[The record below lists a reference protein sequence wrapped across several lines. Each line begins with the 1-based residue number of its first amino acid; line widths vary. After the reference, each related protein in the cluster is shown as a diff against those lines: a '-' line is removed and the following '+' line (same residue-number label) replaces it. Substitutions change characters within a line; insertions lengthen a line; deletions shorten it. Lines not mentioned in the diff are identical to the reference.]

1 MSKEFLSSN
10 SNEQLKEEIEL
21 LTQRL
26 QELEKQYNEVLP
38 RKGLSEQDDNL
49 IASLENEINTLKANI
64 EELENKL

>member
-21 LTQRL
+21 LTKRL

-49 IASLENEINTLKANI
+49 IAFLENEINTLKANI

>member
-49 IASLENEINTLKANI
+49 ITSLENEINTLKANI

>member
-1 MSKEFLSSN
+1 MPKEFLSSN

-49 IASLENEINTLKANI
+49 ITSLENEINTLKANI

>member
-21 LTQRL
+21 LTKRL

-49 IASLENEINTLKANI
+49 ITSLENEINTLKANI

>member
-49 IASLENEINTLKANI
+49 ISSLENEINTLKANI

>member
-21 LTQRL
+21 LTKRL